1 MKPGNFRLRFKIHKN
16 PIVGRPIANM
26 SHSCLAPAS
35 LFLCQHLLPMQ
46 QRLPFAVCSSSQFLQ
61 RMPPVVNR
69 LYEIATIDIKNLYPS
84 IDTEDLISAI
94 SAQIFI
100 FYSGEPLFAQ
110 TLINLLAL
118 ILRNQMVEH
127 RGELYVAFGIATG
140 LSPGVFLANLYLDEL
155 DRKVVQQHS
164 EKLGFFAR
172 LVDDSLVCA
181 LHVDDVLDT
190 LNSWKPGIDWI
201 VSARGGRSQLGE
213 DEVPFLDI
221 QLSHHMGHMA
231 WRTFRKPLNRYLYL
245 PRASAHPKNVFV
257 ALIAGETH
265 RLWRSNRSRAHL
277 FRELTFFVEK
287 LADRGYA
294 RHVSWNVIRDTLK
307 KCGQS
312 PSSSSS
318 RRISH
323 RRFFHVAM
331 FSSSL
336 NSGVLKHAF
345 RKHGTV
351 LNAAFDFRTPLSVAY
366 KVQPNQFRTHF
377 ADNWHWPVH

>member
-1 MKPGNFRLRFKIHKN
+1 MWTVLSRICHIVGLRLRVYSYASTFFLCSKGFRLQC
-16 PIVGRPIANM
+16 V
-26 SHSCLAPAS
+26 
-35 LFLCQHLLPMQ
+35 
-46 QRLPFAVCSSSQFLQ
+46 AVPNFSSVCH
-61 RMPPVVNR
+61 MPPVVNR
-69 LYEIATIDIKNLYPS
+69 QYEIATIDIKNLYPS

-118 ILRNQMVEH
+118 ILRNQMVDH
-127 RGELYVAFGIATG
+127 RGELYVAFGSATG

-164 EKLGFFAR
+164 ENLGFFAR
-172 LVDDSLVCA
+172 LVDDSLVRA

-307 KCGQS
+307 NAGRVHHTAHRVGSRTGGSSMS
-312 PSSSSS
+312 PCS
-318 RRISH
+318 
-323 RRFFHVAM
+323 V
-331 FSSSL
+331 
-336 NSGVLKHAF
+336 
-345 RKHGTV
+345 
-351 LNAAFDFRTPLSVAY
+351 PLSIVES
-366 KVQPNQFRTHF
+366 
-377 ADNWHWPVH
+377 